1 MTASVYGFISVSD
14 LESFAGLDYSAINA
28 KYIDTVIEAN
38 ITAAEEVVRSI
49 CGNSPTIATDGISV
63 ATKIMARRLM
73 HNLLV
78 IDQEVEPTASPII
91 AFFDRLIDVVLVR
104 DVYSPA
110 GNIPMSGIDR

>member
-1 MTASVYGFISVSD
+1 MASDYGFITVTE
-14 LESFAGLDYSAINA
+14 LENFAALDYSAIAA
-28 KYIDTVIEAN
+28 KYTDTIIEAN

-49 CGNSPTIATDGISV
+49 CGNSPTSATDGIKV

-110 GNIPMSGIDR
+110 GNIHMSGIDR